1 MGNIRISVAVASYNG
16 ERYIKEQMDSIVRN
30 LTCRDE
36 IIVSDDGSSDRTR
49 ELVREYQNGEIP
61 VRLLQGPGLGIKQNI
76 NAALSACRGDYIFLA
91 DQDDVWTDDKVE
103 KVMEYL
109 GKDGCRLVCHDAR
122 VMNASFTEVK
132 MESFFSHTVAQSP
145 GFSRICGRTGIWAA
159 AWRLTGSFCLSC
171 CPSRK
176 RSRCTISGSA

>member
-36 IIVSDDGSSDRTR
+36 IIVSDDGSSDRTS

-76 NAALSACRGDYIFLA
+76 NAARPAGATIFF
-91 DQDDVWTDDKVE
+91 WRTRT
-103 KVMEYL
+103 M
-109 GKDGCRLVCHDAR
+109 
-122 VMNASFTEVK
+122 
-132 MESFFSHTVAQSP
+132 
-145 GFSRICGRTGIWAA
+145 CGQ
-159 AWRLTGSFCLSC
+159 
-171 CPSRK
+171 
-176 RSRCTISGSA
+176 TIK